1 MNKIKDV
8 SVRIR
13 IMLLVF
19 FAMFVSN
26 ISIAVTLS
34 YNLYN
39 NFFQILTGQI
49 IFKAILFFI
58 IFEAIAGSLSE
69 FVIIRPLKKGIIL
82 ADSIANNDLSVNIET
97 IHHGEAGQMIESLLK
112 AKNNLKNLISEI
124 QKSSKKVA
132 FSSEDL
138 NNIIGQASAHINE
151 INTGIKKLISD
162 FHQNVENIKQTSISL
177 SDITDNSQ
185 NTAELA
191 SKILEYAKSVKYAAE
206 NGRVSVD
213 SIVGAINDLASNSKD
228 VSDEVLELEKQS
240 NKIDEIVV
248 IISGISEQTNLL
260 ALNAAIEAARAG
272 EAGRG
277 FSVVAEE
284 IRKLAEDTN
293 SSLQDI
299 GNLVK
304 DMNAKTR
311 NVVSAVMTTEEKVEL
326 GVSKSNQIK
335 TNIDEII
342 DSIENTFSMLN
353 TITEG
358 VTTQAAALEE
368 MSATIDSMNST
379 VESGIDVSNDIKGK
393 LNIQETLFNKID
405 STSGELVVLSED
417 MNKLTN
423 IFKLSSDS

>member
-1 MNKIKDV
+1 MNKIKNLSIRV
-8 SVRIR
+8 R

-19 FAMFVSN
+19 FAMLVSN

-34 YNLYN
+34 YNIYN
-39 NFFQILTGQI
+39 DFFQIITGGI
-49 IFKAILFFI
+49 ILKAILFFI
-58 IFEAIAGSLSE
+58 IFEVIAASLSE
-69 FVIIRPLKKGIIL
+69 FVIVKPLKKGIIL
-82 ADSIANNDLSVNIET
+82 ADSIADNDLSVDIET
-97 IHHGEAGQMIESLLK
+97 IQYGEAGQMIESLLK

-124 QKSSKKVA
+124 QKSSKKVT
-132 FSSEDL
+132 FSSENL
-138 NNIIGQASAHINE
+138 NNVIVQASTQINQINE
-151 INTGIKKLISD
+151 GIKELISD
-162 FHQNVENIKQTSISL
+162 FHRNVENIKQSSISL

-191 SKILEYAKSVKYAAE
+191 SKILEYTKSVKYAAE
-206 NGRVSVD
+206 NGKVSVD

-326 GVSKSNQIK
+326 GVSKSNQVK
-335 TNIDEII
+335 TSIDEII
-342 DSIENTFSMLN
+342 GSIENTFSMLN

-368 MSATIDSMNST
+368 MSATIDSVNST
-379 VESGIDVSNDIKGK
+379 VESGIDVSNDIKEK

-417 MNKLTN
+417 MNNLTN
-423 IFKLSSDS
+423 TFKL

>member
-1 MNKIKDV
+1 MNKIKNLSIRV
-8 SVRIR
+8 R

-34 YNLYN
+34 YNIYN
-39 NFFQILTGQI
+39 DFFQIVTGGI
-49 IFKAILFFI
+49 ILKAILFFI
-58 IFEAIAGSLSE
+58 IFEVIAASLSE
-69 FVIIRPLKKGIIL
+69 FVIVKPLKKGIIL
-82 ADSIANNDLSVNIET
+82 ADSIADNDLSVDIET
-97 IHHGEAGQMIESLLK
+97 IQHGEAGQMIESLLK

-124 QKSSKKVA
+124 QKSSKKVT
-132 FSSEDL
+132 FSSENL
-138 NNIIGQASAHINE
+138 NNVIVQASTQINE
-151 INTGIKKLISD
+151 INEGIKELISD
-162 FHQNVENIKQTSISL
+162 FHRNVENIKQTSISL

-191 SKILEYAKSVKYAAE
+191 SKILEYTKSVKYAAE
-206 NGRVSVD
+206 NGKVSVD

-326 GVSKSNQIK
+326 GVSKSNQVK
-335 TNIDEII
+335 TSIDEII
-342 DSIENTFSMLN
+342 SSIENTFNMLN

-368 MSATIDSMNST
+368 MGATIDSMNST
-379 VESGIDVSNDIKGK
+379 VESGIDVSNDIKEK

-417 MNKLTN
+417 MNNLTN
-423 IFKLSSDS
+423 TFKL

>member
-1 MNKIKDV
+1 MDDIMNKIKNLSIRV
-8 SVRIR
+8 R

-19 FAMFVSN
+19 FAMLVSN

-34 YNLYN
+34 YNIYN
-39 NFFQILTGQI
+39 DFFQIVTGGI
-49 IFKAILFFI
+49 ILKAILFFI
-58 IFEAIAGSLSE
+58 IFEVIAASLSE
-69 FVIIRPLKKGIIL
+69 FVIVKPLKKGIIL
-82 ADSIANNDLSVNIET
+82 ADSIADNDLSVDIET
-97 IHHGEAGQMIESLLK
+97 IQHGEAGQMIESLLK

-124 QKSSKKVA
+124 QKSSKKVT
-132 FSSEDL
+132 FSSENL
-138 NNIIGQASAHINE
+138 NNVIVQASTQVNE
-151 INTGIKKLISD
+151 INEGIKELISD
-162 FHQNVENIKQTSISL
+162 FHRNVENIQQTSISL

-191 SKILEYAKSVKYAAE
+191 SKILEYTKSVKYAAE
-206 NGRVSVD
+206 NGKVSVD

-326 GVSKSNQIK
+326 GVSKSNQVK
-335 TNIDEII
+335 TSIDEII
-342 DSIENTFSMLN
+342 GSIENTFSMLN

-368 MSATIDSMNST
+368 MSATIDNMNST
-379 VESGIDVSNDIKGK
+379 VESGIDVSNDIKEK

-405 STSGELVVLSED
+405 STSGELVILSED
-417 MNKLTN
+417 MNNLTN
-423 IFKLSSDS
+423 TFKL

>member
-1 MNKIKDV
+1 MNKIKDL
-8 SVRIR
+8 SIRIR

-34 YNLYN
+34 YNIYN
-39 NFFQILTGQI
+39 NFFQIITGEI
-49 IFKAILFFI
+49 IFKAIIFLI
-58 IFEAIAGSLSE
+58 IFETIASLLSE
-69 FVIIRPLKKGIIL
+69 FIVVKPLKKGIML
-82 ADSIANNDLSVNIET
+82 ADSIADNNLSVNIET
-97 IHHGEAGQMIESLLK
+97 IQHGEAGQMIQSLLK

-124 QKSSKKVA
+124 QKSSKKVTL
-132 FSSEDL
+132 SSEDL
-138 NNIIGQASAHINE
+138 NNIIVQASTQINE
-151 INTGIKKLISD
+151 ITAGIKELISD
-162 FHQNVENIKQTSISL
+162 FYKNVENIKQTSISL

-191 SKILEYAKSVKYAAE
+191 SKILEYTKSVKYAAE
-206 NGRVSVD
+206 NGKVSVD

-228 VSDEVLELEKQS
+228 VSNEVLELEKQS
-240 NKIDEIVV
+240 NKIDEIIV
-248 IISGISEQTNLL
+248 IISEISEQTNLL

-284 IRKLAEDTN
+284 IRKLAEGTN

-299 GNLVK
+299 ANLVK
-304 DMNAKTR
+304 DMNTKTR

-326 GVSKSNQIK
+326 GVSKSNQVK
-335 TNIDEII
+335 TSIDEII
-342 DSIENTFSMLN
+342 DSIENTFSMIN

-358 VTTQAAALEE
+358 VTTQAASLEE
-368 MSATIDSMNST
+368 INSTIDSMNST
-379 VESGIDVSNDIKGK
+379 IKSGIDVSNDIKEK
-393 LNIQETLFNKID
+393 LTIQETLFNKID
-405 STSGELVVLSED
+405 STYGKLVVLSED

-423 IFKLSSDS
+423 TFKL